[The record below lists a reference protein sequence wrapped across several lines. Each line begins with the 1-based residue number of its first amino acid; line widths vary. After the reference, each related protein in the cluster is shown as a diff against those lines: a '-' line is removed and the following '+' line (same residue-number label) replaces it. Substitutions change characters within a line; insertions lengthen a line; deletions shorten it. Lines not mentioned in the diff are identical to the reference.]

1 MSLHLLNHFLLSIS
15 FPGISEIVSDI
26 YHIHRNDIPMLNCFL
41 QNYFTYCF
49 LNKKMDIFNNRKKK
63 KWTTT
68 DFANYA
74 FQKASEMLTVNIL
87 FKIIFFFCN
96 KINQICYLFIQKISN
111 ACFEGLNSHITD
123 TQKDCLEEL
132 NGSSFMRWTS

>member
-63 KWTTT
+63 KM
-68 DFANYA
+68 N
-74 FQKASEMLTVNIL
+74 
-87 FKIIFFFCN
+87 
-96 KINQICYLFIQKISN
+96 
-111 ACFEGLNSHITD
+111 HH
-123 TQKDCLEEL
+123 
-132 NGSSFMRWTS
+132 